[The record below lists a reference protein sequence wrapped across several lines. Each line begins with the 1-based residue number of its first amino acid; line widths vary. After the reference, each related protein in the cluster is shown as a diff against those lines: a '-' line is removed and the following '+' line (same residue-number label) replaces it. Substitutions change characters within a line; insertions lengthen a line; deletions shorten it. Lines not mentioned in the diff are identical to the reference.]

1 MLKHN
6 QKISMCK
13 AMTVYGGGFVRN
25 LAECF
30 YIADSDNQERL
41 EKAFP
46 EYVEQYLQLAR
57 SKKDYLGIDYDID
70 GGG

>member
-13 AMTVYGGGFVRN
+13 AMVTFGGGFVGH

-30 YIADSDNQERL
+30 YIADSDNQRRL
-41 EKAFP
+41 EDAFP
-46 EYVEQYLQLAR
+46 EYVKKYLEIAR
-57 SKKDYLGIDYDID
+57 LERDYLGINYDID